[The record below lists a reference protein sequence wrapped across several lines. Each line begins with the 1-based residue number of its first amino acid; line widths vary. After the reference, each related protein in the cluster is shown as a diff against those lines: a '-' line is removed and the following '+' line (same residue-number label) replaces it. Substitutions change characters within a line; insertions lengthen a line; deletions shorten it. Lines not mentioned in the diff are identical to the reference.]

1 MSTRTHHIFRAAVM
15 SFECELTCL
24 PDDCVKCAEAKR
36 IVEGESCA
44 LSYND
49 DCDWFDDE
57 DEEFSFEYS
66 EGWFEK
72 AFEDG
77 MAERDEM
84 MNGYLEFEV
93 VLYENTEALDGTKEN
108 IENAENIVKVEETE
122 KN

>member
-1 MSTRTHHIFRAAVM
+1 
-15 SFECELTCL
+15 L

-36 IVEGESCA
+36 IVEGESFA

-93 VLYENTEALDGTKEN
+93 VLNENTESLDGTKEN
-108 IENAENIVKVEETE
+108 AENIVELEETTK

>member
-1 MSTRTHHIFRAAVM
+1 M

-57 DEEFSFEYS
+57 DEEFSFQHS

-93 VLYENTEALDGTKEN
+93 VLHENTEALDGTKEN
-108 IENAENIVKVEETE
+108 VENIVKLEETTE